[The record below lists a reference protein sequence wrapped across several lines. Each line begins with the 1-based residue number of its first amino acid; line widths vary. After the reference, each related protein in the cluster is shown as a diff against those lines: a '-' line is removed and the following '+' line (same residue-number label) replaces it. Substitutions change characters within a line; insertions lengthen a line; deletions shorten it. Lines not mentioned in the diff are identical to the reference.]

1 MFTRGDIPL
10 NPIKLPF
17 SYDFTMVCQLLYNK
31 SLMKGWP
38 TVRPCHVLPRFAAAC
53 GSESAILDASVQR
66 QEQLQGMPAA
76 PPLMCRG
83 NVGGGGYQGLGVG
96 GWGWGLGLGNS
107 LCFFSQKLEA
117 TEHRTSVWDWHD
129 PVPAVFFQLHKIS
142 STKCRRESLQ
152 ESIKNHLFLGK
163 LCVFGRTTTV
173 VFSRESPQIH
183 RLKI

>member
-1 MFTRGDIPL
+1 
-10 NPIKLPF
+10 
-17 SYDFTMVCQLLYNK
+17 MVCQLLYNK

-96 GWGWGLGLGNS
+96 GWGWGLGLGLGNS
-107 LCFFSQKLEA
+107 LCFFFSRNWKQQNTAHPFGTGMIQSQLC
-117 TEHRTSVWDWHD
+117 
-129 PVPAVFFQLHKIS
+129 FFS
-142 STKCRRESLQ
+142 STKSHPQ
-152 ESIKNHLFLGK
+152 SVGGKAYKNPSRTIFFLGK

>member
-1 MFTRGDIPL
+1 MI
-10 NPIKLPF
+10 
-17 SYDFTMVCQLLYNK
+17 
-31 SLMKGWP
+31 GWP
-38 TVRPCHVLPRFAAAC
+38 TVPPCHVLPRFAAAC

-83 NVGGGGYQGLGVG
+83 NVGAEGTRGWGLGMGVGDG
-96 GWGWGLGLGNS
+96 GWGWGVGDRDWDGEFTLVL
-107 LCFFSQKLEA
+107 FQKLEA

-152 ESIKNHLFLGK
+152 ESIKNHPFFQEN
-163 LCVFGRTTTV
+163 CVFGRTTTV
-173 VFSRESPQIH
+173 VFSRENPQIH

>member
-1 MFTRGDIPL
+1 MILLWFANCTYI
-10 NPIKLPF
+10 
-17 SYDFTMVCQLLYNK
+17 LYNK

-38 TVRPCHVLPRFAAAC
+38 TVPPCHVLARFAAAC

-83 NVGGGGYQGLGVG
+83 NVGAEGTRGWGLGMGVGVG
-96 GWGWGLGLGNS
+96 GWGWGLGMGVGDGEFTL
-107 LCFFSQKLEA
+107 FFFQKLEA

-152 ESIKNHLFLGK
+152 ESIKNHLFFK
-163 LCVFGRTTTV
+163 ENSA
-173 VFSRESPQIH
+173 FSAEQQPLFFPEKVH
-183 RLKI
+183 RSIV